1 LPTTQRS
8 PSSPPFSPPTPLMD
22 LLLTLLPHRLCPL
35 LVAPTT
41 MVARTTTIRATPS
54 IVVTPRR
61 QPSLSGPYFRVHCA
75 SCISPW
81 INSRYARS
89 NKIDIKNHTF
99 INRGENTLHSSY
111 LHSLGHWP
119 YKNIRVVTQQS
130 YVVVAQFL

>member
-1 LPTTQRS
+1 LPMTQRS
-8 PSSPPFSPPTPLMD
+8 PPSPPFSPPTPLMD
-22 LLLTLLPHRLCPL
+22 LLLTLLSHRLCPL

-89 NKIDIKNHTF
+89 NNDRIRLILIEGRTHY
-99 INRGENTLHSSY
+99 IVHIY
-111 LHSLGHWP
+111 IAWP
-119 YKNIRVVTQQS
+119 IGLIKNIRVVTQQS